1 MQALGLVET
10 RGLVGAVEGADAM
23 LKAADVRLLEKSL
36 AGGGLVTITVTGSV
50 SAVQASV
57 DAACAAID
65 RIPGTSLVSSH
76 VIPRPDD
83 QLHAILRLDPE
94 PEPAPEPT
102 PGTSGGSAPERATPA
117 GQPKDAPKDKPKD
130 EPKDKPKAAPG
141 AAPGAES
148 KPSSRTE
155 PGAEPKPSSK
165 TEPKASPKAE
175 PRAAA
180 AGAVSKSDGSGQRPG
195 PAPAP
200 APAADESRASWTE
213 EELKAMSLGNLRA
226 LVRRENIDLNG
237 KGLAKGLAQ
246 ASKKA
251 LVQALLKAGERDK
264 G

>member
-50 SAVQASV
+50 SAVQVSV
-57 DAACAAID
+57 DAACAAIE

-83 QLHAILRLDPE
+83 QLYAILKLDPE
-94 PEPAPEPT
+94 PEPTLGT
-102 PGTSGGSAPERATPA
+102 PGRKAPAKETPA
-117 GQPKDAPKDKPKD
+117 GAPKA
-130 EPKDKPKAAPG
+130 EPKDKPTDEPTPALRPVPNVAPAG
-141 AAPGAES
+141 SVS
-148 KPSSRTE
+148 KPSAGAASKPVDGSR
-155 PGAEPKPSSK
+155 PRPRVAKADARPAAA
-165 TEPKASPKAE
+165 PKAS
-175 PRAAA
+175 
-180 AGAVSKSDGSGQRPG
+180 GS
-195 PAPAP
+195 P
-200 APAADESRASWTE
+200 APAAGESRTGWTE

-226 LVRRENIDLNG
+226 LARRENIDLNG

-251 LVQALLKAGERDK
+251 LVQALLKAGERSK